1 MEDLYEDGVEVY
13 ILVDGLF
20 QSGCLFAGLWR
31 LLTWWETGTRNE
43 NVSCLSFGLECNVQ
57 SIPRDD
63 GNTVF
68 YIDIY
73 IYMPLYDSD
82 EDAI

>member
-31 LLTWWETGTRNE
+31 LDVVG
-43 NVSCLSFGLECNVQ
+43 
-57 SIPRDD
+57 D
-63 GNTVF
+63 GDKERKRQLPF
-68 YIDIY
+68 FWSG
-73 IYMPLYDSD
+73 M
-82 EDAI
+82 

>member
-1 MEDLYEDGVEVY
+1 MRMALKSISWWMACFRAAACLLGYGV
-13 ILVDGLF
+13 
-20 QSGCLFAGLWR
+20 
-31 LLTWWETGTRNE
+31 LTWWETGTRNE
-43 NVSCLSFGLECNVQ
+43 NVSCLSFGRECNVQ
-57 SIPRDD
+57 SMPRDD

-68 YIDIY
+68 YMDIY